1 MTRELTQALECI
13 SPSVMLPEHR
23 LAVLL
28 QQVKEWQI
36 GHCLYHT
43 TATSPSL
50 YADHVCD
57 RSQFPTEVIYEL
69 DKKAGEVW
77 QVRFSHSGTRLASCG
92 SDRAVY
98 IWDVTTFD
106 LLFKLDGHEGGVGN
120 IAWSPDDSMI
130 VSCGR
135 DRFARIWD
143 ANVGETARL
152 SRDYN
157 ANVDIDWRS
166 STVAGTV

>member
-1 MTRELTQALECI
+1 M
-13 SPSVMLPEHR
+13 
-23 LAVLL
+23 
-28 QQVKEWQI
+28 
-36 GHCLYHT
+36 
-43 TATSPSL
+43 
-50 YADHVCD
+50 CD

-69 DKKAGEVW
+69 DKQAGEVW
-77 QVRFSHSGTRLASCG
+77 QVRFSHNGTRLASCG

-143 ANVGETARL
+143 ANVR
-152 SRDYN
+152 
-157 ANVDIDWRS
+157 
-166 STVAGTV
+166 